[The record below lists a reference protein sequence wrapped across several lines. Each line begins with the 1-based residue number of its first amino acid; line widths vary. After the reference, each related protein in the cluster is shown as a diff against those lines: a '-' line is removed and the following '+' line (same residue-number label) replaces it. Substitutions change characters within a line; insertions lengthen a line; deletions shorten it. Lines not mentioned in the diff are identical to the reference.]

1 YTVVVS
7 NVCNPTGVESPAG
20 DLTVHERT
28 QLGAIALDPPG
39 QPVDCGVSVTLSAP
53 VTGTP
58 APDLQWYLEGRLI
71 LGATSDALVIDSVV
85 PSDQGNY
92 ILQATNAVACQVGED
107 DDIVETAPFFLDI
120 DENDPTC
127 LGGAPFVKSALT
139 PQDHGGQTLYIG
151 IVLDH
156 GAGDPTTESR
166 IGGVHTLEIMFDQ
179 AMAPVTTQDTTNISV
194 IGVNS
199 GTIASGD
206 MLATL
211 DANGTLQT
219 LTFPGLTGGRLA
231 NQDRYT
237 IELSTTIESAGPG
250 GLPLAGDRNF
260 DVRGLE
266 ADVNGDGT
274 VDPLDSGAIL
284 ARFGLPVA
292 PKNVEFDINTDGDIN
307 PLDSGAALARFGNSA
322 P

>member
-1 YTVVVS
+1 MYSVRLHDA
-7 NVCNPTGVESPAG
+7 NP
-20 DLTVHERT
+20 LR
-28 QLGAIALDPPG
+28 
-39 QPVDCGVSVTLSAP
+39 
-53 VTGTP
+53 
-58 APDLQWYLEGRLI
+58 
-71 LGATSDALVIDSVV
+71 GATSDTLVIDSVV

-92 ILQATNAVACQVGED
+92 ILQATNTLACQVGED
-107 DDIVETAPFFLDI
+107 DDIVETAPFLLDV
-120 DENDPTC
+120 DLNDPTC
-127 LGGAPFVKSALT
+127 LGGAPSIKSVLS
-139 PQDHGGQTLYIG
+139 PQVHDEDTLYIG

-156 GAGDPTTESR
+156 GLGEPTTESR

-179 AMAPVTTQDTTNISV
+179 AMDGATTEDTKNISV

-211 DANGTLQT
+211 DVPNGTVLT
-219 LTFPGLTGGRLA
+219 LTFPGLTGGHLA

-237 IELSTTIESAGPG
+237 IELSTLMESAGPG
-250 GLPLAGDRNF
+250 GLALAGDRNF

-292 PKNVEFDINTDGDIN
+292 PKNVAFDINTDGAIN
-307 PLDSGAALARFGNSA
+307 PLDSGAALARFGQSA